1 MTPIGA
7 KKKTETKTK
16 VKKKGKGGRA
26 MKKPEQIFFRLCA
39 TIFLACG
46 F

>member
-1 MTPIGA
+1 MTPTGA
-7 KKKTETKTK
+7 ENLETKTK

-26 MKKPEQIFFRLCA
+26 IKKPEQIFFRMCA